1 VNDFGAVR
9 RYHRSMI
16 ATDVLSAAATWR
28 PQLFG
33 DKRAATIPDPIVEPL
48 WTGPRILVLVDGST
62 VRLTDAEGQQI
73 DGYPEIIDALREAAA
88 GTTALLEAFLTPE
101 PIQARTAIAGR
112 ESLTMPKPGEAMTQ
126 MIVGSRGDRK
136 DRLALQKEEARRRT
150 LDGADER
157 LAVVAVDLLWLDDES
172 LFDVPL
178 LERKRILES
187 VLPESD
193 LVRVGIHV
201 KPPIDAWLGSWRSF
215 GFRRLAYKAANSRYI
230 PGQKNSDWATAAIPP
245 R

>member
-1 VNDFGAVR
+1 
-9 RYHRSMI
+9 MI
-16 ATDVLSAAATWR
+16 ATDVLSAAASWR

-33 DKRAATIPDPIVEPL
+33 DKRAQTIPDPIVEPL

-62 VRLTDAEGQQI
+62 VRLTDADGDPI
-73 DGYPEIIDALREAAA
+73 DGFPEIVDDLREAAA
-88 GTTALLEAFLTPE
+88 GATVLLEAFLTPE
-101 PIQARTAIAGR
+101 PIQAASAIAGR
-112 ESLTMPKPGEAMTQ
+112 ESLTMPKPAEAMTQ
-126 MIVGSRGDRK
+126 MIVGTRGDRK
-136 DRLALQKEEARRRT
+136 DRLALQKEEARLRT
-150 LDGADER
+150 VDGADEH
-157 LAVVAVDLLWLDDES
+157 LAVVAVDLLWLDDDS

-201 KPPIDAWLGSWRSF
+201 KPPIDSWLGSWRSF
-215 GFRRLAYKAANSRYI
+215 GFRRLSYKAANSRYI
-230 PGQKNSDWATAAIPP
+230 PGHKNQDCATAAIPP

>member
-1 VNDFGAVR
+1 
-9 RYHRSMI
+9 MI

-230 PGQKNSDWATAAIPP
+230 PGHKNPDWATAAIPP

>member
-1 VNDFGAVR
+1 
-9 RYHRSMI
+9 MI

-62 VRLTDAEGQQI
+62 VRLTDADGQQI
-73 DGYPEIIDALREAAA
+73 DGYPEIVDAVREAAA

-157 LAVVAVDLLWLDDES
+157 LAFVAVDLLWLDDES

-193 LVRVGIHV
+193 LVRVGVHV

-230 PGQKNSDWATAAIPP
+230 PGHKNQDWATAAIPP

>member
-1 VNDFGAVR
+1 
-9 RYHRSMI
+9 MI
-16 ATDVLSAAATWR
+16 ATDVLSAAASWR

-33 DKRAATIPDPIVEPL
+33 DKRAQAIPDPIVEPL

-62 VRLTDAEGQQI
+62 VRLTAADGEPI
-73 DGYPEIIDALREAAA
+73 DGFPEIVDALREAAGGA
-88 GTTALLEAFLTPE
+88 TALLEAFLTPE
-101 PIQARTAIAGR
+101 PIQTASAIAGR
-112 ESLTMPKPGEAMTQ
+112 ESLTMPKPAEAMTQ
-126 MIVGSRGDRK
+126 MIVGTRGDRK
-136 DRLALQKEEARRRT
+136 DRLAMQKEEARRRT
-150 LDGADER
+150 IDGADER

-193 LVRVGIHV
+193 LVRVGN
-201 KPPIDAWLGSWRSF
+201 PRQAAD
-215 GFRRLAYKAANSRYI
+215 RRLARLVALVRLPPTRVQGRQQPLHPRSEN
-230 PGQKNSDWATAAIPP
+230 QDWATAAIPP